1 MKSNNSKEIKRTLPT
16 KTVEKCK
23 DKIERKLQEI
33 DITPNYRSSLNPWFR
48 PKNKQ
53 DVNKGPVY
61 VEEDMEES

>member
-1 MKSNNSKEIKRTLPT
+1 VKTGRNYLKKLKNSKRD
-16 KTVEKCK
+16 EKCK
-23 DKIERKLQEI
+23 KSIEQKLQEI

>member
-1 MKSNNSKEIKRTLPT
+1 LKKLKNSKRE
-16 KTVEKCK
+16 EKCK
-23 DKIERKLQEI
+23 KSIEQKLQEI